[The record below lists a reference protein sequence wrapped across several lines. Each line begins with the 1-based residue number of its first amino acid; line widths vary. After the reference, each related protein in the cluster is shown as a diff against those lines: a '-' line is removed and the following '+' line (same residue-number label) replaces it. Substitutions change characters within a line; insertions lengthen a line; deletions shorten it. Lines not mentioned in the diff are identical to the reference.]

1 LSPASTREAPLGV
14 LGGTF
19 NPVHYGHLRSALE
32 LVELL
37 DLAELRLMPCAIP
50 PHRQTPGCSAAHR
63 AAMVEL
69 AVAADPRLSCDLR
82 EVRRDGVSYT
92 VDSLAELR
100 KELGPERS
108 LVMVVGGD
116 AALGLAGW
124 HRWRELARYAHIAVI
139 ARPGWDL
146 PAGGEVGAWLGERRV
161 GTPAALA
168 GRPAGAVLVER
179 LRPLDISSTEIRGM
193 LARGSSPR
201 FLLPDAVLDY
211 IQTHG
216 LYREAGADI

>member
-1 LSPASTREAPLGV
+1 LSPGATREAPLGV

-37 DLAELRLMPCAIP
+37 GLAQLRLMPCSIP
-50 PHRQTPGCSAAHR
+50 PHREAPACSAAHR

-69 AVAADPRLSCDLR
+69 AVAADPRLACDLR
-82 EVRRDGVSYT
+82 EVRRPGVSYT

-100 KELGPERS
+100 EELGPERS
-108 LVMVVGGD
+108 LVMVLGGD

-124 HRWRELARYAHIAVI
+124 HRWRELARFAHIAVI

-146 PAGGEVGAWLGERRV
+146 PDGGEVGSWLAQRRV
-161 GTPAALA
+161 ASPAALA
-168 GRPAGAVLVER
+168 ARPAGSVLVER

-193 LARGSSPR
+193 LSSGSSPR
-201 FLLPDAVLDY
+201 FLLPEAVLDY

-216 LYREAGADI
+216 LYR